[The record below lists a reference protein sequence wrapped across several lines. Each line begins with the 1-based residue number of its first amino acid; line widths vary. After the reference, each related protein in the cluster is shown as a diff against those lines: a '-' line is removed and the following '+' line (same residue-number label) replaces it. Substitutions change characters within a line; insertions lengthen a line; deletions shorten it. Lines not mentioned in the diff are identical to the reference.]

1 MAKQVITHAELE
13 GGKELKNVSGLT
25 IEQDLFG
32 HHQFALSVP
41 FEELED
47 ANELF
52 FHESHRNVV
61 GKTIRFSFDP
71 LLEKGQF
78 AFQFKGIITELAL
91 KNTSDTSNVFVLKG
105 YSLTILLEDSRLRR
119 TFLQCSLSDIVDQV
133 LTPYPSNLLKRSVKP
148 NHSDSLKYV
157 VQYDETNFEF
167 LARLAAE
174 YGEWCFYDGQQL
186 VFGKPDDQKAD
197 FKVDGMQ
204 TFAMSLRLMPAK
216 FLYSRYDYVADQTYE
231 SHSKDQQVSGL
242 GQWGDFTLDESEK
255 TFGQESQ
262 LPLPKLVYGQRELD
276 EVAKTQKAMAASRLV
291 DFQGFGENPDIS
303 VGTVISVKG
312 TRITEK
318 GPSEENF
325 GSYRVTHVSHS
336 LDGSG
341 NYSNAFRA
349 VPDSV
354 TYPPPNPSFRLPVG
368 QPEVARVVDN
378 EDPEKLG
385 RVKVEF
391 MWPGQNK
398 ESDWVRVAHPY
409 TSDGEGML
417 FIPEVDAQVMIA
429 YESNLAEYPFVLTS
443 LYQKKD
449 GVDYTQRDNVQK
461 TIQTKGGN
469 KISLYDKDGEQKL
482 ELTNTNKTDTRVLLS
497 FADDGKITIETQ
509 GDIMISGK
517 DIRVKASNDLKLEA
531 QNNIELK
538 ATNGVKIEGTASVD
552 IKAAQ
557 IKVEADATADIKAN
571 AQLSL
576 EGTQTS
582 LKGDAM
588 VEVKGGV
595 IMLN

>member
-1 MAKQVITHAELE
+1 MAKQVVPHVELE
-13 GGKELKNVSGLT
+13 GGKELKNVSSLT

-32 HHQFALSVP
+32 HHQFEVFVP

-52 FHESHRNVV
+52 FHDSHRNAV
-61 GKTIRFSFDP
+61 GKTIQFSFDP
-71 LLEKGQF
+71 LLEKGSF
-78 AFQFKGIITELAL
+78 AFKFKGIVTELAL
-91 KNTSDTSNVFVLKG
+91 KNTSDMANVFVLKG

-119 TFLQCSLSDIVDQV
+119 TFLQCSLDSIVNQV
-133 LTPYPSNLLKRSVKP
+133 LNPYPSNLLKRSVNPKS
-148 NHSDSLKYV
+148 SDMLKYV

-186 VFGKPDDQKAD
+186 VFGKPDDQKVD

-204 TFAMSLRLMPAK
+204 TFAMALRLMPAK
-216 FLYSRYDYVADQTYE
+216 FLYTRYDYIADQNYQ

-242 GQWGDFTLDESEK
+242 GQWGDFTMQESEK
-255 TFGQESQ
+255 MFSQESQ
-262 LPLPKLVYGQRELD
+262 LPLPKLVYGQNELD
-276 EVAKTQKAMAASRLV
+276 AVAKTQKAMEASRLV
-291 DFQGFGENPDIS
+291 EFQGFGENPDIS

-312 TRITEK
+312 TRITER
-318 GPSEENF
+318 GTSDENF
-325 GSYRVTHVSHS
+325 GSYRVTHVSHL

-341 NYSNAFRA
+341 NYSNTFRA

-354 TYPPPNPSFRLPVG
+354 TYPPPNPSFRSPMG
-368 QPEVARVVDN
+368 QPELAKVVDN

-391 MWPGQNK
+391 MWPGQDK
-398 ESDWVRVAHPY
+398 GSDWLRVGHPY
-409 TSDGEGML
+409 TATGEGML

-443 LYQKKD
+443 MYPKNN

-469 KISLYDKDGEQKL
+469 KISLYDKDGQQKI
-482 ELTNTNKTDTRVLLS
+482 ELTNTNNTDTHVILS

-509 GDIMISGK
+509 GDIVISGK
-517 DIRVKASNDLKLEA
+517 DVQLKASNDLKLEA

-538 ATNGVKIEGTASVD
+538 ANNEVKIEGTASVE
-552 IKAAQ
+552 IKGAQ
-557 IKVEADATADIKAN
+557 IKADADATAEIKAN
-571 AQLSL
+571 GQLSL
-576 EGTQTS
+576 EGAQTS

>member
-1 MAKQVITHAELE
+1 MSKQVIAHVELE
-13 GGKELKNVSGLT
+13 GGTELKNVSSLT

-32 HHQFALSVP
+32 HHQFEFSVP
-41 FEELED
+41 FEDLED
-47 ANELF
+47 PNELF

-61 GKTIRFSFDP
+61 GKTVHFSFDP
-71 LLEKGQF
+71 LLEKGSF
-78 AFQFKGIITELAL
+78 DFKFKGIITELAL
-91 KNTSDTSNVFVLKG
+91 KNTSDTSNIFVLKG

-119 TFLQCSLSDIVDQV
+119 SFLQCSLSDIVNQV
-133 LTPYPSNLLKRSVKP
+133 LNPYPSNLLKRTVKP
-148 NHSDSLKYV
+148 KLSETLKYV

-186 VFGKPDDQKAD
+186 VFGEPEDQKVD

-204 TFAMSLRLMPAK
+204 TFAMSLRLKPAK
-216 FLYSRYDYVADQTYE
+216 FLYTRYDYLADRTYE
-231 SHSKDQQVSGL
+231 SHSKDQQLNGL
-242 GQWGDFTLDESEK
+242 GQWGDFTLSESEK
-255 TFGQESQ
+255 MFSQESQ

-276 EVAKTQKAMAASRLV
+276 EITKTQKAMEASRLV

-312 TRITEK
+312 TRITER
-318 GPSEENF
+318 GSSEENF

-341 NYSNAFRA
+341 NYSNTFRA

-354 TYPPPNPSFRLPVG
+354 TYPPPNPTFKLPIG
-368 QPEVARVVDN
+368 QPELAKIIDN
-378 EDPEKLG
+378 QDPEKLG
-385 RVKVEF
+385 RVKVAF
-391 MWPGQNK
+391 MWPGDHT
-398 ESDWVRVAHPY
+398 ESDWLRVAHAY
-409 TSDGEGML
+409 TADGEGMR
-417 FIPEVDAQVMIA
+417 FVPEVDAQVMIA

-443 LYQKKD
+443 LYPKKD
-449 GVDYTQRDNVQK
+449 GVSYTERDNLLKV
-461 TIQTKGGN
+461 IQTKGGN
-469 KISLYDKDGEQKL
+469 QISLYDKDGEQKI
-482 ELTNTNKTDTRVLLS
+482 ELTNTNKTDTHVLLS
-497 FADDGKITIETQ
+497 FADDGKITIETK
-509 GDIMISGK
+509 GDIVIAGK
-517 DIRVKASNDLKLEA
+517 DIQVKASNDIRLEA

-538 ATNGVKIEGTASVD
+538 ASNSVKIEGTASVEIKSVD
-552 IKAAQ
+552 IKA
-557 IKVEADATADIKAN
+557 EADATAKIKAN

-576 EGTQTS
+576 EGAQTS

>member
-1 MAKQVITHAELE
+1 MAKQVVPHIELE
-13 GGKELKNVSGLT
+13 GGKELKNVSSLT

-32 HHQFALSVP
+32 HHQFELSVP
-41 FEELED
+41 FEDLED

-61 GKTIRFSFDP
+61 GKTIQFSFDP
-71 LLEKGQF
+71 LLEKGSF
-78 AFQFKGIITELAL
+78 KFKFKGLVTELAL
-91 KNTSDTSNVFVLKG
+91 KNTSDTSNIFVLKG
-105 YSLTILLEDSRLRR
+105 TSLTVLLEDSRLRR
-119 TFLQCSLSDIVDQV
+119 TFLQCSLSDIVNQV
-133 LTPYPSNLLKRSVKP
+133 LTPYPSNLLKRSVNPKL
-148 NHSDSLKYV
+148 SETLRYV

-186 VFGKPDDQKAD
+186 VFGKPDNQKVD

-204 TFAMSLRLMPAK
+204 TFAMSLRLLPAK
-216 FLYSRYDYVADQTYE
+216 FLYTRYDYVADETYQ
-231 SHSKDQQVSGL
+231 SHSSDQSVSGL
-242 GQWGDFTLDESEK
+242 GQWGDFTLNESEK
-255 TFGQESQ
+255 TFSQESQ
-262 LPLPKLVYGQRELD
+262 LPLPKLVYGQRELN
-276 EVAKTQKAMAASRLV
+276 EVAKTQKAMEASRLV
-291 DFQGFGENPDIS
+291 EFQGFGENPDIS

-312 TRITEK
+312 TRLTER
-318 GPSEENF
+318 GSSEENF
-325 GSYRVTHVSHS
+325 GSYRVTHVSHV

-341 NYSNAFRA
+341 NYANTFRA

-354 TYPPPNPSFRLPVG
+354 TYPPPNPSFRLPIG
-368 QPEVARVVDN
+368 QPELAKVIDN
-378 EDPEKLG
+378 EDPDKLG

-391 MWPGQNK
+391 MWPGTSK
-398 ESDWVRVAHPY
+398 ESDWLRVATAY
-409 TSDGEGML
+409 TASGEGML
-417 FIPEVDAQVMIA
+417 FVPEIDAQVMIA

-443 LYQKKD
+443 LYPKKS
-449 GVDYTQRDNVQK
+449 GVTYTQRDNVQK

-469 KISLYDKDGEQKL
+469 QISLYDKDSEQKI
-482 ELTNTNKTDTRVLLS
+482 ELTNINKTDTRVLLS

-509 GDIMISGK
+509 GGIVISGK
-517 DIRVKASNDLKLEA
+517 DIQVKASNDLTLEA

-538 ATNGVKIEGTASVD
+538 ATNAVKIEGTASVE
-552 IKAAQ
+552 IKAAEV
-557 IKVEADATADIKAN
+557 KAEADATASIKAN

-595 IMLN
+595 ITLN